1 MNDNHIFE
9 SEEISNADRK
19 FIVDLINRT
28 HFTADV
34 KKFVEESNASKTEI
48 VLPKEKKIEKKE
60 QILIDND
67 EKRENASIEKSLMKK
82 VKIKNK
88 FEGEQKKKK
97 MIKK

>member
-48 VLPKEKKIEKKE
+48 VLPKEKKLRRKYKYR
-60 QILIDND
+60 LTMT
-67 EKRENASIEKSLMKK
+67 KRE
-82 VKIKNK
+82 
-88 FEGEQKKKK
+88 K
-97 MIKK
+97 MQALKTV